1 MSRRADAPP
10 RRPAGRWS
18 VWKFNWLAHHKVMA
32 EIERARHHARG
43 LVLDIGCG
51 SRSYEPVF
59 EARVERYVGVDLA
72 SGPYLG
78 TPRPDVYGRSE
89 ALPIRDGAVDTALA
103 ISVMNYLPEPARMVS
118 EAWRVLK
125 PGGILLAEFT
135 QMRPHD
141 PALHD
146 YYRYTREGAAWL
158 LEHAGFEIVESR
170 PIGGL
175 MARVGLSAIGA
186 LNRINR
192 GPTRVLTEIPV
203 RLLYVLLQVV
213 FEALDRLLFDPREC
227 LGHLVVAR
235 KPGPGA
241 ALSDRA

>member
-1 MSRRADAPP
+1 MSRDAAGTP
-10 RRPAGRWS
+10 RRPTGRWS
-18 VWKFNWLAHHKVMA
+18 VWKYNWLAHHKMMA
-32 EIERARHHARG
+32 EIERARHYARG
-43 LVLDIGCG
+43 LLLDIGCG
-51 SRSYEPVF
+51 SRSYEPLF
-59 EARVERYVGVDLA
+59 APQVERYVGVDLA

-78 TPRPDVYGRSE
+78 APRPDVYGRCE
-89 ALPIRDGAVDTALA
+89 ALPIRDGTVDTALA
-103 ISVMNYLPEPARMVS
+103 ISVMNYLPEPARMVG

-141 PALHD
+141 PRLHD
-146 YYRYTREGAAWL
+146 YFRYTSEGAGWL

-192 GPTRVLTEIPV
+192 GPTRVLTELPV
-203 RLLYVLLQVV
+203 RLLYVVLQVG
-213 FEALDRLLFDPREC
+213 FDALDRLLFDPREC

-235 KPGPGA
+235 KPNHTT
-241 ALSDRA
+241 

>member
-1 MSRRADAPP
+1 MSPRADGTP
-10 RRPAGRWS
+10 RRPTGRWT
-18 VWKFNWLAHHKVMA
+18 VWRFNWLAHHKLVA
-32 EIERARHHARG
+32 EIERARRHAGG
-43 LVLDIGCG
+43 LMLDIGCG

-59 EARVERYVGVDLA
+59 EGQVSHYVGVDLP
-72 SGPYLG
+72 SGPYVG
-78 TPRPDVYGRSE
+78 APRPDVYGRCE
-89 ALPIRDGAVDTALA
+89 ALPIRGGAVDTALA
-103 ISVMNYLPEPARMVS
+103 ISVMNYLPEPEALVA

-125 PGGILLAEFT
+125 PGGILIAEFT

-141 PALHD
+141 PKLHD
-146 YYRYTREGAAWL
+146 YFRYTSEGAAWL

-203 RLLYVLLQVV
+203 RLLYVALQIS
-213 FEALDRLLFDPREC
+213 FEALDRLTSDPRES

-235 KPGPGA
+235 KR
-241 ALSDRA
+241 ALTTY